1 MDENLFLKK
10 ELKNRTTQVNFDKMN
25 EKINRFE

>member
-10 ELKNRTTQVNFDKMN
+10 ELKIRTTQVNFDKMN